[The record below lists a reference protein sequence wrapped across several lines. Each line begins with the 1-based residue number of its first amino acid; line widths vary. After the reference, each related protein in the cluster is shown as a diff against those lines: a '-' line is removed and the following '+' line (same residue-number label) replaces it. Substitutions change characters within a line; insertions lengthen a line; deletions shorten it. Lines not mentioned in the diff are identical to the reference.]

1 MTPAA
6 HKRVKALSQL
16 YWLNR
21 EIERQQKRLRE
32 LESAAQGCTSRITG
46 MPHASGVFDKIGE
59 FSAEI
64 ADLKAII
71 GLNLQK
77 CIYEQS
83 RLQRFINTVDDSMM
97 RLILQLRYV
106 NGLPWLQIAFS
117 IGETDEQYPRRKHN
131 DFMEKCK
138 LDENDEQKEL

>member
-1 MTPAA
+1 MTQAA
-6 HKRVKALSQL
+6 RKRVKALSQL

-32 LESAAQGCTSRITG
+32 LESAAQGCTSKITG
-46 MPHASGVFDKIGE
+46 MPHAPGVFDKIGE

-83 RLQRFINTVDDSMM
+83 RLQRFINTVDDSQI
-97 RLILQLRYV
+97 RLILQLRYI
-106 NGLPWLQIAFS
+106 NGLPWQQIAFS
-117 IGETDEQYPRRKHN
+117 VGSGDESTPRKIHDR
-131 DFMEKCK
+131 FMESCN
-138 LDENDEQKEL
+138 LSEFSESLML